1 MVLRNSVIK
10 LSEITLRSNRRSV
23 LAVLVIL
30 EHPAGKTWS
39 SREWECIETNEL
51 DHLESETCIEMNE
64 LDQRHVADM
73 DWDDFFDVDFDFNWL
88 DY

>member
-1 MVLRNSVIK
+1 MVLRNSVIM

-30 EHPAGKTWS
+30 EHPAGENWS